1 MILEWIQSDAMARM
15 RMTGVVPTSL
25 IVSCITW
32 DLLLV
37 YYRVKVNIIP
47 AAFWTNLTIMMNNHW
62 REETSKIALIV
73 QKKCTLLHQFDN
85 YRSLFPSLLAM

>member
-1 MILEWIQSDAMARM
+1 MILEWIQTDAMARM

-47 AAFWTNLTIMMNNHW
+47 PAAFLDESNNDEQPLE
-62 REETSKIALIV
+62 RRDLVK
-73 QKKCTLLHQFDN
+73 
-85 YRSLFPSLLAM
+85 

>member
-47 AAFWTNLTIMMNNHW
+47 AAFWTNLTMMNNHW

-73 QKKCTLLHQFDN
+73 QKNVLYYTNLITTGHYFHH
-85 YRSLFPSLLAM
+85 Y